1 MPVEPYVL
9 RDGIARLSKLGATNP
24 PIEDLLNEVVGAIQS
39 LFGLSGAG
47 FMMVDD
53 RNALRS
59 VASSDRAGEVLETA
73 QRDHGEGP
81 CIDALVFDTTTTCAD
96 LARDPRYRKV
106 GPALAE
112 QGIHAVIGVP
122 IRVGGGSVGSLNVY
136 VDQPH
141 EWTGD
146 EIAALETYGQLLAG
160 FLAAAL
166 SAHQKS
172 EVADQLQY
180 ALDYRVVIERAV
192 GYLMARH
199 DTTAVEAFDTLR
211 RAARDRQRRVADVA
225 GDVLERRIP
234 L

>member
-1 MPVEPYVL
+1 MPVEPNVL
-9 RDGIARLSKLGATNP
+9 RAGIARLAKLGATNP
-24 PIEDLLNEVVGAIQS
+24 PLEDLLGEVVGAIHS

-53 RNALRS
+53 QKALRS
-59 VASSDRAGEVLETA
+59 VVSSDHAGEVMELA

-81 CIDALVFDTTTTCAD
+81 CVDALVFDTTTTCAD
-96 LARDPRYRKV
+96 LGNDPRYQKV
-106 GPALAE
+106 GPVLAA
-112 QGIHAVIGVP
+112 QGIHALMGVP
-122 IRVGGGSVGSLNVY
+122 IRVAGGPIGSLNVY

-141 EWTGD
+141 EWTQD
-146 EIAALETYGQLLAG
+146 EIGALDTYAQLLAG
-160 FLAAAL
+160 FLVAAL
-166 SAHQKS
+166 AAHQQS

-199 DTTAVEAFDTLR
+199 DVGAVEAFDTLR
-211 RAARDRQRRVADVA
+211 RAARDSQRRVADVA
-225 GDVLERRIP
+225 RDVLDRRIP